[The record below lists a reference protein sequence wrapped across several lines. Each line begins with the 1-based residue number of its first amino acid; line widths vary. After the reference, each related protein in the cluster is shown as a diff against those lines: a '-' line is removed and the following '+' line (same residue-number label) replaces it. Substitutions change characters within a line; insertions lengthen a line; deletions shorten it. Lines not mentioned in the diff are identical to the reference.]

1 MTSQDQSQA
10 FDIPPAGC
18 RKIVIATN
26 IAETGITIPDVVFV
40 VDTGK
45 VKENRLEIEGV
56 KISKDMQVVS
66 GTSYSRY
73 VLFTVNRKQFKELC
87 ICILFDEE
95 FKLHAVNLKYLL
107 KS

>member
-1 MTSQDQSQA
+1 MLNTLHFRYRIIPLHSVLTSQDQSQA

-45 VKENRLEIEGV
+45 VKENRLGIEVITFLKGR
-56 KISKDMQVVS
+56 QVVS
-66 GTSYSRY
+66 S
-73 VLFTVNRKQFKELC
+73 
-87 ICILFDEE
+87 D
-95 FKLHAVNLKYLL
+95 LL
-107 KS
+107 IRWN